1 MERSRALALAGGAIG
16 VGALGFMGMRYALRM
31 KVEQT
36 IAEDP
41 TYQQIR
47 KVADTSIALVGFD
60 IGLPP
65 AQALAH
71 SMVPLFSTVSPYE
84 AADDLSINGRR
95 SKYWPRKYKKSDIPP
110 NVEDALMRLMVRI
123 SKSQEA

>member
-65 AQALAH
+65 AQALAN

>member
-65 AQALAH
+65 AQALAN

-123 SKSQEA
+123 SKSQEV